1 MAYTKE
7 EMIAALEKAV
17 GDTEKG
23 KEIIA
28 KAEAVYGE
36 HGKYSQDMV
45 DRLHDALGGY
55 KGVIKRD
62 DEHDK
67 PGEAAVDAENMAIV
81 EKALAALE
89 AIDK

>member
-28 KAEAVYGE
+28 KAEQVYGE
-36 HGKYSQDMV
+36 TGKYSQDMV
-45 DRLHDALGGY
+45 DRLHDAIGGY
-55 KGVIKRD
+55 KGVI
-62 DEHDK
+62 EHDTKADK
-67 PGEAAVDAENMAIV
+67 PAEAAADAEKMAVV

-89 AIDK
+89 ALDK